1 MENAT
6 KQVVNDH
13 IDENGY
19 RILLTVYVLE
29 EL

>member
-1 MENAT
+1 MDNAT
-6 KQVVNDH
+6 GQVVDDH

-19 RILLTVYVLE
+19 RILLTVYALE